1 MTTFARAML
10 YFFIVYLLMLYQSM
24 NCDHT
29 ADPISSVDSSGS
41 TEAHSITTYTPTIV
55 PTTSTTN
62 KSNTSSLSTTSITSV
77 TSMTTTTT
85 TTTTT
90 TEAVETTANTSE
102 YSQSTTT
109 PVTSTSFL
117 PQARSEPGWWLFIAL
132 VLTIVIVVIAGVIF
146 YHRQQSP
153 YRRFLQNWRS
163 HDDDTDNIILQLE
176 PSDVSNEQWPSRIS
190 FN

>member
-1 MTTFARAML
+1 MTTFARAVL
-10 YFFIVYLLMLYQSM
+10 YFFIVYLLILYQSV
-24 NCDHT
+24 NCDYT
-29 ADPISSVDSSGS
+29 VDSVSSVDSFSS
-41 TEAHSITTYTPTIV
+41 TVAHNITTYSPTIV

-62 KSNTSSLSTTSITSV
+62 KSNTSSLTTTSITSV
-77 TSMTTTTT
+77 TSTTTITAT
-85 TTTTT
+85 IT
-90 TEAVETTANTSE
+90 TEAVETTINTSE

-109 PVTSTSFL
+109 PVTSTPVL

-146 YHRQQSP
+146 YNRQQSP

-176 PSDVSNEQWPSRIS
+176 PSDVSNDQWPSRIS